1 MTDTMVRFRYE
12 GETVEGETVKGE
24 IKAPS
29 SLAAVSAST
38 IIFFSGE
45 ANFIRDIIVAQSSS
59 SNIKARC

>member
-29 SLAAVSAST
+29 SLAARNELALNGTAFPS
-38 IIFFSGE
+38 
-45 ANFIRDIIVAQSSS
+45 
-59 SNIKARC
+59 